1 MGDPPG
7 ADEPVVI
14 DERRLLD
21 TLGRLESLWLDA
33 RASIA
38 TSLAEGLSPDE
49 IDSIAGKSG
58 LFIPDGLK
66 KWWGWHNGT
75 DPNATDPGR
84 RETGVGLD
92 LLSLEESL
100 ALREELLS
108 DFKVSPA
115 PEELPEW
122 YWRPNW
128 LPFAGRWNGALFVDT
143 SERSTGT
150 HVRMLDAMWE
160 DVHLVRAWTLT
171 EVAEAWSHLLE
182 RGWAYWVPDAH
193 AWGIRPDLP
202 LYLRRS
208 GLI

>member
-75 DPNATDPGR
+75 DPNATDPG
-84 RETGVGLD
+84 
-92 LLSLEESL
+92 
-100 ALREELLS
+100 
-108 DFKVSPA
+108 
-115 PEELPEW
+115 
-122 YWRPNW
+122 
-128 LPFAGRWNGALFVDT
+128 
-143 SERSTGT
+143 
-150 HVRMLDAMWE
+150 
-160 DVHLVRAWTLT
+160 
-171 EVAEAWSHLLE
+171 
-182 RGWAYWVPDAH
+182 
-193 AWGIRPDLP
+193 
-202 LYLRRS
+202 
-208 GLI
+208 